1 MPPVR
6 NRETVEAR
14 MARVIGKVNRE
25 AQERIAELL
34 GDKPSMDNLTP
45 DVWREIQGMYDRALL
60 PQLETIFNDAADAM
74 VETASA
80 GVEWDLINRRAAEWA
95 RTATNEL
102 VRGITDNSRA
112 IIQDSVSDFYND
124 RLTLGDLQARLSR
137 TFGSRRAESIAITE
151 TTRAAAQ
158 GEAAYAA
165 ELRKQGVV
173 LVAIWNTANDS
184 RTCSICGPR
193 DGKKQGDGWEDYPPA
208 HPRCR
213 CGISFVPVL
222 PDDVQAPVVN
232 PASPLTMPYG
242 ANIPA
247 DIGTPGRTV
256 DSLNTFLDQS
266 EGALARALKGI
277 DDDDFEHALLN
288 INFDTDKFEVN
299 KDNVKYQ
306 ADIFLNESRY
316 MVNYN
321 QAYLREMVSDRLTQQ
336 GINITDPFE
345 LDNIYNRDYAYKAKA
360 ILTSA
365 DVGGVSLTDAQ
376 RRRLNDAADMG
387 YMDMV
392 LTEKYNKGKYAAPE
406 KMRGSGN
413 YSASASAR
421 REKREQFLEVLGR
434 LDLNS

>member
-1 MPPVR
+1 
-6 NRETVEAR
+6 

-34 GDKPSMDNLTP
+34 GDKPSVDKLTP
-45 DVWREIQGMYDRALL
+45 DAWREIQGMYDRALL
-60 PQLETIFNDAADAM
+60 PQLETVFNDAADAM
-74 VETASA
+74 VDSVS
-80 GVEWDLINRRAAEWA
+80 GGIEWDLINKRAADWA

-102 VRGITDNSRA
+102 VRGITDNSRTV
-112 IIQDSVSDFYND
+112 IQDSVTDFYNE
-124 RLTLGDLQARLSR
+124 RLTLGDLKERLAR
-137 TFGSRRAESIAITE
+137 TFGARRAESIAITE

-158 GEAAYAA
+158 GEKAYAE
-165 ELRKQGVV
+165 ELRKQGVQ

-193 DGKKQGDGWEDYPPA
+193 DGKQQGDGWEDLPPA

-213 CGISFVPVL
+213 CGVSYVTVAI
-222 PDDVQAPVVN
+222 PDTVTAPTATPSAPV
-232 PASPLTMPYG
+232 TMPYG
-242 ANIPA
+242 ADIPP
-247 DIGTPGRTV
+247 DVGTPGRTV
-256 DSLNTFLDQS
+256 ESLNVFLDQS

-277 DDDDFEHALLN
+277 DDDDFEHSLLN

-299 KDNVKYQ
+299 KENVKYQ

-321 QAYLREMVSDRLTQQ
+321 KRYLLDMVQERLDAN
-336 GINITDPFE
+336 GLAITDPFE
-345 LDNIYNRDYAYKAKA
+345 LESIYNRDYAYKAKA
-360 ILTSA
+360 IISAA
-365 DVGGVSLTDAQ
+365 DVGGVRLTDAQ
-376 RRRLNDAADMG
+376 RRRLNEAADGG
-387 YMDMV
+387 YLNMV
-392 LTEKYNKGKYAAPE
+392 LTEKDNRTRHTGPE

-434 LDLNS
+434 LG